1 LTHDFLAVVEF
12 GAIPPTCLRWQWNA
26 NPQSAA
32 RLYSRNRALDSGQ
45 CRVPPSPPAIRGM
58 MKPRQR

>member
-1 LTHDFLAVVEF
+1 LTHDLLAVVEF

-32 RLYSRNRALDSGQ
+32 CLYCRNCALHSAQ
-45 CRVPPSPPAIRGM
+45 CRVPPSPLRYAA
-58 MKPRQR
+58 